1 MATEREQRLA
11 QTFVALSDTLV
22 DDFDVMDFL
31 SLLAERSAE
40 LLDVTAVGVIL
51 SDQRGGWRPMAATNE
66 DARLLELF
74 AMQTREGPC
83 QDCIRDS
90 AVVTSSD
97 LASERSRWPEF
108 AEAAVASGFRA
119 AAAVPMRLRRETIGA
134 LTLLNRE
141 AVGVSGADAQ
151 LGQALADVAT
161 VGILHKRAALRKE
174 TVSEQLQATLH
185 HRVVI
190 EQAKGVLAES
200 GDLSMQH
207 AFELLRDYA
216 RANGQGL
223 TDLARSVADRTIQPS
238 NLLATHHEQRL
249 SR

>member
-1 MATEREQRLA
+1 MATQREQRLA

-51 SDQRGGWRPMAATNE
+51 SDQRGGSRPMAATNE

-83 QDCIRDS
+83 QDCLRDS
-90 AVVTSSD
+90 VMVASSD
-97 LASERSRWPEF
+97 LASERTRWPEF
-108 AEAAVASGFRA
+108 ADAAVAGGFHA

-141 AVGVSGADAQ
+141 AAGVSEADAQ
-151 LGQALADVAT
+151 LGQAFADVAT
-161 VGILHKRAALRKE
+161 VGILHQRAALRKE

-216 RANGQGL
+216 RANGQSL

-238 NLLATHHEQRL
+238 DLLATHHVQRL